1 MPAVL
6 LAHYEVSDRE
16 RFIKVFD
23 AFEDE
28 RGRAG
33 AVAKALL
40 ASGDDPGTLVA
51 VIEFPTRE
59 AAQAFAG
66 SPVRAEALQRATVVD
81 RADEILDVERPRT
94 AVAR

>member
-40 ASGDDPGTLVA
+40 ASGDDPGTLIA

-59 AAQAFAG
+59 AAPA
-66 SPVRAEALQRATVVD
+66 
-81 RADEILDVERPRT
+81 RPRSSSKASNT
-94 AVAR
+94 SMNRSRSETS